1 MPFFDATLT
10 ADALIGKFQA
20 FGASCRRK
28 HEEWPAATDT
38 VTIVSLDSEMQD
50 LYDFLVSPKFKER
63 VDTGNWNEFLLR
75 YKSISAAFTAANS
88 PHKGSFISKV
98 QSTFTK
104 ADADSIEFNKQ
115 LKAVLERILKLV
127 EQILSAVSTHDEEER
142 IDSLHTAMEEEEA
155 HHANAG

>member
-10 ADALIGKFQA
+10 ADALIGKLQA
-20 FGASCRRK
+20 FDASCRRK
-28 HEEWPAATDT
+28 HEEWPAATGI
-38 VTIVSLDSEMQD
+38 VTIVSLDPEMDD
-50 LYDFLVSPKFKER
+50 LHNLLLSPKFKER

-75 YKSISAAFTAANS
+75 YQSISAAFTAANG

-142 IDSLHTAMEEEEA
+142 LHSVQTAREEVL
-155 HHANAG
+155 HANTG